1 MRNGYAH
8 VTTLGDALRVAR
20 ERSAKTLLFDV
31 EPLVAYWDSGQQA
44 LDEGLTRV
52 LGEASAVPG
61 VLVVCFSTNSLR
73 RPSVS
78 LVRPGVRVVY
88 LAAARKPFRLAPYQD
103 FPAPGALIG
112 DQVLTDGVLARRLG
126 YDFVH
131 CEPDLGRLPPGPRL
145 MNQLG
150 RLALPI
156 LARRPDGED
165 SSG

>member
-44 LDEGLTRV
+44 LDQGLARV
-52 LGEASAVPG
+52 LDEASVVPG

-73 RPSVS
+73 RPSAS
-78 LVRPGVRVVY
+78 LVRPGIRVVY
-88 LAAARKPFRLAPYQD
+88 LAAARKPFRLTPYQD

-112 DQVLTDGVLARRLG
+112 DQVLTDGILARRLG

-131 CEPDLGRLPPGPRL
+131 CEPELAKIPPGPRL
-145 MNQLG
+145 MNEMG
-150 RLALPI
+150 RLALPL
-156 LARRPDGED
+156 LARRPDHQGE
-165 SSG
+165 

>member
-1 MRNGYAH
+1 VKNEYAH
-8 VTTLGDALRVAR
+8 VTTLDDALRAAQ
-20 ERSAKTLLFDV
+20 EYSAKTLLFDV

-44 LDEGLTRV
+44 LDQGLTRV
-52 LGEASAVPG
+52 LDEAAAVPG

-103 FPAPGALIG
+103 FPTPGALIG
-112 DQVLTDGVLARRLG
+112 DQVLTDGILARRLG

-131 CEPDLGRLPPGPRL
+131 CEPELAKMPAGPRL
-145 MNQLG
+145 MNEMG
-150 RLALPI
+150 RLALPL
-156 LARRPDGED
+156 LARRPDHHG
-165 SSG
+165 G

>member
-1 MRNGYAH
+1 MKNGYAH
-8 VTTLGDALRVAR
+8 VTTLADALRVAR

-44 LDEGLTRV
+44 LDQGLTRV
-52 LGEASAVPG
+52 LGEAAAVPG

-88 LAAARKPFRLAPYQD
+88 LAAARKPFRTSPYQD
-103 FPAPGALIG
+103 FPTPGALIG
-112 DQVLTDGVLARRLG
+112 DQALTDGILARRLG
-126 YDFVH
+126 YEFVH
-131 CEPDLGRLPPGPRL
+131 CEPELKKVPVGPRL

-150 RLALPI
+150 RLTLPL
-156 LARRPDGED
+156 LARHPDHHGD
-165 SSG
+165 

>member
-1 MRNGYAH
+1 MKNEYAH
-8 VTTLGDALRVAR
+8 VTTLDDALRAAQ
-20 ERSAKTLLFDV
+20 EYSAKTLLFDV

-44 LDEGLTRV
+44 LDQGLTRV
-52 LGEASAVPG
+52 LDEAAAVPG

-103 FPAPGALIG
+103 FPTPGALIG
-112 DQVLTDGVLARRLG
+112 DQVLTDGILARRLG

-131 CEPDLGRLPPGPRL
+131 CEPELAKMPAGPRL
-145 MNQLG
+145 MNEMG
-150 RLALPI
+150 RLALPL
-156 LARRPDGED
+156 LARRPDHHG
-165 SSG
+165 G

>member
-8 VTTLGDALRVAR
+8 VTTLGDALRVAG

-44 LDEGLTRV
+44 LDQGLTRV
-52 LGEASAVPG
+52 LDEAAAVPG

-103 FPAPGALIG
+103 FPTPGALIG
-112 DQVLTDGVLARRLG
+112 DQVLTDGILARRLG
-126 YDFVH
+126 YEFVH
-131 CEPDLGRLPPGPRL
+131 CEPELKKVPAGPRL
-145 MNQLG
+145 MNEAGKLT
-150 RLALPI
+150 LP
-156 LARRPDGED
+156 LLTRWPAHHRG
-165 SSG
+165 